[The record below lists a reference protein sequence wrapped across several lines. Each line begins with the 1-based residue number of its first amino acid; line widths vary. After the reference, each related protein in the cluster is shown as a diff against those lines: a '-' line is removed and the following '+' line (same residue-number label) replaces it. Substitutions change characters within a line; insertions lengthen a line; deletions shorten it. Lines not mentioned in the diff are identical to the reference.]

1 MPEKKI
7 KKNNKKKTTTKK
19 IVQGYHPITK
29 QPLYA
34 KDVNAMSKTSLQLKK
49 ELIEKYKD
57 VPEITLLHL
66 AIAISLSYP
75 IYVTTNP
82 TLLDNKEQ
90 IKKDYNIQVGE
101 LWEFSQVMNGAMI

>member
-1 MPEKKI
+1 MAEKKT
-7 KKNNKKKTTTKK
+7 KKTNKKKTTKK
-19 IVQGYHPITK
+19 TVQGYHPITK
-29 QPLYA
+29 QPLYS

-49 ELIEKYKD
+49 ELIEKFKD

-75 IYVTTNP
+75 IYVTANP
-82 TLLDNKEQ
+82 ILLDNKEQ

-101 LWEFSQVMNGAMI
+101 LWEFSQVMNGALI